1 LWQTAARHIESSVD
15 CSSWFWWE
23 AEAVP
28 VKKGWLDQIWNSHK
42 SKRKTFSGY
51 YCLDDFM
58 HGTAVWPKRITEAT
72 QSTAAL
78 YVTQFP
84 FDKTASTATRKDLN
98 KLNGIILSFKKAYG
112 DGIDLG
118 LDRKAVERWIL
129 NNPETHLLV
138 DAFDADI
145 RDIMLGR
152 DPKKR
157 EPDDKFDFPSYNDQT
172 EWESGMF
179 TFPNLSNTC
188 FFNPSVIELNGS
200 KYLLPRRW
208 RYNPKDPYSNEI
220 GYGSDLVIW
229 PIRKNM
235 TLGNPPSVPSLPS
248 KYPGEQWE
256 DPRAV
261 VHDGQIYVSFA
272 NWVYNKNWT
281 IKQSFTRVS
290 QQLDRVDVVAVPKY
304 GGNSPIHG
312 IGTGHEK
319 NWTWFNRANRWHCV
333 YSPNPQIVFNIDA
346 RGEVYRT
353 WENKEKQVDWKFGM
367 PWRGSTCPILIGEE
381 YLSFFH
387 SATQWRG
394 PKRRYHMGACTFS
407 SKPPFEILRYT
418 KKPLL
423 SGSDSDFRVMNS
435 PLVIFPSGAV
445 IDGDRILVTFG
456 VNDEHCG
463 WIKIPK
469 AELDTLLQ
477 PI

>member
-1 LWQTAARHIESSVD
+1 
-15 CSSWFWWE
+15 
-23 AEAVP
+23 
-28 VKKGWLDQIWNSHK
+28 
-42 SKRKTFSGY
+42 
-51 YCLDDFM
+51 
-58 HGTAVWPKRITEAT
+58 
-72 QSTAAL
+72 
-78 YVTQFP
+78 
-84 FDKTASTATRKDLN
+84 
-98 KLNGIILSFKKAYG
+98 
-112 DGIDLG
+112 
-118 LDRKAVERWIL
+118 
-129 NNPETHLLV
+129 
-138 DAFDADI
+138 
-145 RDIMLGR
+145 
-152 DPKKR
+152 
-157 EPDDKFDFPSYNDQT
+157 
-172 EWESGMF
+172 
-179 TFPNLSNTC
+179 
-188 FFNPSVIELNGS
+188 
-200 KYLLPRRW
+200 
-208 RYNPKDPYSNEI
+208 
-220 GYGSDLVIW
+220 
-229 PIRKNM
+229 
-235 TLGNPPSVPSLPS
+235 VPSLPS

-353 WENKEKQVDWKFGM
+353 WQNKEKQVDWKFGM